1 MEIKRRIN
9 NMGLRVVVVFFVVG
23 IYLLPM
29 ASAQDPPVQSSSEN
43 EKECLFY
50 AFTTSENHNFL
61 ITNNTSV
68 FGTNVSLIHNCNNVE
83 LRVDG
88 IFYASSNN
96 SFDVKIEPGI
106 HNITIISEQK
116 TSYFSNVV
124 FYPDVL
130 LWESEYQYLINPP
143 IQKEYIDLDLAESQQ
158 NWSVALGILM
168 VWVLSTYVYWKLIQS
183 YTDKNF
189 IEEVVS

>member
-1 MEIKRRIN
+1 MKIKRRIN

-29 ASAQDPPVQSSSEN
+29 ASAQDPPVESSSEN

-68 FGTNVSLIHNCNNVE
+68 FGTNVSLIHNCENVE

-88 IFYASSNN
+88 VFYASSNN
-96 SFDVKIEPGI
+96 SFNFKIESGI
-106 HNITIISEQK
+106 YNITIISEEK
-116 TSYFSNVV
+116 IEFFSNVL

-130 LWESEYQYLINPP
+130 LWESQYEYLINPP
-143 IQKEYIDLDLAESQQ
+143 IEKEYIDIDLAESQQ